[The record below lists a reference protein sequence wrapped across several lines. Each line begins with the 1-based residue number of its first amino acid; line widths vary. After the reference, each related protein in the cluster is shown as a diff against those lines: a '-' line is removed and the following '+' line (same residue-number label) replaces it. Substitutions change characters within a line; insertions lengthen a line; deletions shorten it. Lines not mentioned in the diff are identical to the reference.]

1 MVGVKPRPTPAPRHP
16 PPRSVPWSPRS
27 SGRATDTHSPE
38 EPSASAPHHLLRP
51 QSRLPPSTGSI
62 AGPGIAVSR
71 ACRRSEGC
79 QAGSQSGDQFL
90 LLLDRS
96 DQGGDRHVGF
106 DVPGGVD
113 GHMMSGAILKVEQ
126 PFAREGQDQRPPLA
140 NREVDKAMVSTSMPS
155 PPLGPNN
162 ARIAGHARFS
172 SQNIIFGRQQQ
183 SAAVRIEVGSKPCGH
198 PNNLCIS
205 KL

>member
-1 MVGVKPRPTPAPRHP
+1 LASSRGPPLLQDIHLRAQFLDRLDHQGEPPTLTLQKSHQHPRRTICFR
-16 PPRSVPWSPRS
+16 RS
-27 SGRATDTHSPE
+27 RA
-38 EPSASAPHHLLRP
+38 
-51 QSRLPPSTGSI
+51 PPSTGSI

-96 DQGGDRHVGF
+96 DQGGHRRVGF

-162 ARIAGHARFS
+162 ARIAGHQRFS